1 MRLQEV
7 TVTELE
13 GMVRA
18 GQVAPLRVG
27 VTNDPRRRA
36 GEYKTEYSENA
47 TMYYAKTSNMRTML
61 KINYLPNVQREGRA
75 PLMFNSNRTRLR
87 LKATSTQFS
96 LRFS

>member
-1 MRLQEV
+1 MKMRLQEV

-47 TMYYAKTSNMRTML
+47 TMYYAKTSNKRTAENRL
-61 KINYLPNVQREGRA
+61 LDKCAGRGGCCFNVHRRSNA
-75 PLMFNSNRTRLR
+75 PEEKGYVYAIFP
-87 LKATSTQFS
+87 
-96 LRFS
+96 